1 MFYLNARQIWKFKT
15 ISVISNNLWKLGC
28 SWCRMDKKNHQNP
41 LTCCFFRRMLAL
53 VRSFTSSSPLCSCC
67 WRSLSHFLMSPRLW
81 SNSSER
87 LASNSSRAFS
97 CVVDS
102 SLSHSSWS
110 LARRSL
116 TMGSNSGLASI
127 RSEPSC
133 VGTHQEQ
140 DLDFTSVA
148 KYKKLNVDIKLLTV

>member
-1 MFYLNARQIWKFKT
+1 MPGKFENLKQFQLFLT
-15 ISVISNNLWKLGC
+15 ICENLAVLGVGL
-28 SWCRMDKKNHQNP
+28 RKKKFKNHQNP

-140 DLDFTSVA
+140 DILHQWQNTR
-148 KYKKLNVDIKLLTV
+148 N